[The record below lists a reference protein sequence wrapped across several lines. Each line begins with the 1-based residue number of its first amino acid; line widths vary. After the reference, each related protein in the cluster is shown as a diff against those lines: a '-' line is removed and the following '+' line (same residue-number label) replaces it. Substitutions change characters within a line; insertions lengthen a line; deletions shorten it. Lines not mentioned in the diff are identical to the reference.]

1 MPGPLDGVR
10 VLDLTRALA
19 GPYCTLMLG
28 DMGADVIKIE
38 LPGSGDETR
47 GWGSPADFINGES
60 TYFMSISRNKRSV
73 TLNLKLPDAREV
85 LRKLVER
92 SDVLAENFRP
102 GAMDRLGF
110 SYEQAKAINPRLIYC
125 SISGFGQTG
134 PRAKQPAFD
143 QVLQGLGGV
152 QSLTGPVGGPR
163 SKVGIPIADIGAGMF
178 AAFAVTSALY
188 AREQSGVGQHIDAS
202 MLGGQVALL
211 TYQAGRY
218 FGTGRAPGLAGN
230 RHGSLAPYETFRTK
244 DGDVNVACGTE
255 RMWQAFCRALGLES
269 LLDDPRFKLIPD
281 RVCNRE
287 PLVEAIEARLAE
299 LTVAE
304 VVSNAGGRRS
314 AGRPD
319 LLARSGLR
327 RPADRAPAAQAHDPA
342 PEGRRDQ
349 RDRLPLA
356 AFGDA
361 AEIRLPPP
369 LLGQHTDEV
378 LRDLGYSEDEIA
390 QLHETGAV

>member
-1 MPGPLDGVR
+1 MPGPLDGIR

-28 DMGADVIKIE
+28 DMGADVIKVE
-38 LPGSGDETR
+38 MPGSGDETR

-60 TYFMSISRNKRSV
+60 TYFMSISRNKRSL
-73 TLNLKLPDAREV
+73 TLDLKKGSEV
-85 LRKLVER
+85 LRRLIEQA
-92 SDVLAENFRP
+92 DVLAENFRP

-143 QVLQGLGGV
+143 QVLQGLGGIM
-152 QSLTGPVGGPR
+152 SLTGPVGGPR
-163 SKVGIPIADIGAGMF
+163 SKVGVPIGDIGAGMF

-230 RHGSLAPYETFRTK
+230 RHGSLAPYETFRAA

-255 RMWQAFCRALGLES
+255 RMWQAFCRALGLEA
-269 LLDDPRFKLIPD
+269 LLDDPRFTLIPD
-281 RVCNRE
+281 RVGNRE
-287 PLVEAIEARLAE
+287 PLVEAIEARLATM
-299 LTVAE
+299 TVAE
-304 VVSNAGGRRS
+304 VVSTLEAVEVPVGPIYSLDQVFDDPQSEHLKLKRTIQHPKAGEISVTGFPWQLS
-314 AGRPD
+314 ETP
-319 LLARSGLR
+319 
-327 RPADRAPAAQAHDPA
+327 
-342 PEGRRDQ
+342 
-349 RDRLPLA
+349 
-356 AFGDA
+356 
-361 AEIRLPPP
+361 AEIRIPPP
-369 LLGQHTDEV
+369 LLGEHTDEV
-378 LRDLGYSEDEIA
+378 LRELGYSDGEIA
-390 QLHETGAV
+390 DLREKGAV

>member
-1 MPGPLDGVR
+1 MPGPLHGIR

-28 DMGADVIKIE
+28 DMGADVVKIE
-38 LPGSGDETR
+38 MPGSGDETR

-73 TLNLKLPDAREV
+73 TLDLKKGKEV
-85 LRKLVER
+85 LRRLIER
-92 SDVLAENFRP
+92 SDVLCENFRP

-110 SYEQAKAINPRLIYC
+110 GYEQAKAVNPRLIYT
-125 SISGFGQTG
+125 SISGFGQSG

-143 QVLQGLGGV
+143 QVLQGLGGI

-188 AREQSGVGQHIDAS
+188 AREQTGLGQHIDAS

-218 FGTGRAPGLAGN
+218 FGTGRVPGLAGN
-230 RHGSLAPYETFRTK
+230 RHGSLAPYETFKAK

-255 RMWQAFCRALGLES
+255 RMWQNFCKALGLEH
-269 LLDDPRFKLIPD
+269 LLADPRFTLIPD
-281 RVCNRE
+281 RVGHRE
-287 PLVEAIEARLAE
+287 PLVQAIEARLAQ

-304 VVSNAGGRRS
+304 IVSTLEAVEVPVGPIYS
-314 AGRPD
+314 LDQVFADPQTEH
-319 LLARSGLR
+319 LKLR
-327 RPADRAPAAQAHDPA
+327 RKVQHPVAGEISVTGFPWQLSETPPD
-342 PEGRRDQ
+342 
-349 RDRLPLA
+349 
-356 AFGDA
+356 
-361 AEIRLPPP
+361 IRLAPPT
-369 LLGQHTDEV
+369 LGQHTDEV
-378 LRDLGYSEDEIA
+378 LGELGYSAEEVA
-390 QLHETGAV
+390 RLHEDGAV

>member
-1 MPGPLDGVR
+1 MPGPLHGIR

-28 DMGADVIKIE
+28 DMGADVVKVE
-38 LPGSGDETR
+38 MPGSGDETR

-73 TLNLKLPDAREV
+73 TLDLKKGREV
-85 LRKLVER
+85 LRRLIER
-92 SDVLAENFRP
+92 SDVLCENFRP

-110 SYEQAKAINPRLIYC
+110 GYEQAKSVNPRLIYT

-134 PRAKQPAFD
+134 PRSRQPAFD
-143 QVLQGLGGV
+143 QVLQGLGGI

-188 AREQSGVGQHIDAS
+188 AREQTGLGQHSDAS

-218 FGTGRAPGLAGN
+218 FGTGRTPGLAGN
-230 RHGSLAPYETFRTK
+230 RHGSLAPYETFKAK

-255 RMWQAFCRALGLES
+255 RMWQSFCKALGLEH
-269 LLDDPRFKLIPD
+269 LLDDPRFTLIPD
-281 RVCNRE
+281 RVGNRE
-287 PLVEAIEARLAE
+287 PLVQAIEARLAE

-304 VVSNAGGRRS
+304 IVSMLEAVEVPVGPIYSLDQVFADPQTQHLN
-314 AGRPD
+314 
-319 LLARSGLR
+319 LR
-327 RPADRAPAAQAHDPA
+327 RTVEHPVAGEISVTGFPWQLSETPPD
-342 PEGRRDQ
+342 
-349 RDRLPLA
+349 
-356 AFGDA
+356 
-361 AEIRLPPP
+361 IRLAPPT
-369 LLGQHTDEV
+369 LGQHTDEV
-378 LRDLGYSEDEIA
+378 LGELGSSAEEIA
-390 QLHETGAV
+390 KLHDDGAV

>member
-1 MPGPLDGVR
+1 MPGPLDGIR

-28 DMGADVIKIE
+28 DMGADVIKVE
-38 LPGSGDETR
+38 MPGSGDETR

-73 TLNLKLPDAREV
+73 TLDLKKGKEV
-85 LRKLVER
+85 LQRLIER
-92 SDVLAENFRP
+92 ADVLAENFRP

-110 SYEQAKAINPRLIYC
+110 GYEQAKAINPRLVYC

-143 QVLQGLGGV
+143 QVLQGLGGI

-163 SKVGIPIADIGAGMF
+163 SKVGVPIADIGAGMF
-178 AAFAVTSALY
+178 AAFAVASALY
-188 AREQSGVGQHIDAS
+188 VREQTGVGQHIDAS

-230 RHGSLAPYETFRTK
+230 RHGSLAPYETFATK

-255 RMWQAFCRALGLES
+255 RMWQAFCRALDLEH
-269 LLDDPRFKLIPD
+269 LLDDPRFTLIPD
-281 RVCNRE
+281 RVGNRQ
-287 PLVEAIEARLAE
+287 PLVEAIEARLAD
-299 LTVAE
+299 LTVDE
-304 VVSNAGGRRS
+304 VVSKLEAVEVPVGPIYSLDQVFSDPQTEHLQLQRKIQHPKAGEISVTGFPWQLS
-314 AGRPD
+314 ET
-319 LLARSGLR
+319 
-327 RPADRAPAAQAHDPA
+327 PAD
-342 PEGRRDQ
+342 
-349 RDRLPLA
+349 
-356 AFGDA
+356 
-361 AEIRLPPP
+361 IRIPPP
-369 LLGQHTDEV
+369 LLGEHTDDV
-378 LRDLGYSEDEIA
+378 LRELGYSDAEIA
-390 QLHETGAV
+390 GLHESGTV

>member
-1 MPGPLDGVR
+1 MPGPLHGIR

-28 DMGADVIKIE
+28 DMGADVVKIE
-38 LPGSGDETR
+38 MPGSGDETR

-73 TLNLKLPDAREV
+73 TLNLKEASAREV
-85 LRKLVER
+85 LRRLIER
-92 SDVLAENFRP
+92 SDVLCENFRP

-110 SYEQAKAINPRLIYC
+110 GYEQAKAVNPRLIYT
-125 SISGFGQTG
+125 SISGFGQSG

-143 QVLQGLGGV
+143 QVLQGLGGI

-188 AREQSGVGQHIDAS
+188 AREQTGLGQHIDAS

-218 FGTGRAPGLAGN
+218 FGTGRVPGLAGN
-230 RHGSLAPYETFRTK
+230 RHGSLAPYETFKAK

-255 RMWQAFCRALGLES
+255 RMWQNFCKALGLEH
-269 LLDDPRFKLIPD
+269 LLADPRFTLIPD
-281 RVCNRE
+281 RVGNRE
-287 PLVEAIEARLAE
+287 PLVQAIEARLAQ

-304 VVSNAGGRRS
+304 IVSTLEAVEVPVGPIYS
-314 AGRPD
+314 LDQVFADPQTEH
-319 LLARSGLR
+319 LKLR
-327 RPADRAPAAQAHDPA
+327 RKVQHPVAGEISVTGFPWQLSETPPD
-342 PEGRRDQ
+342 
-349 RDRLPLA
+349 
-356 AFGDA
+356 
-361 AEIRLPPP
+361 IRLAPPT
-369 LLGQHTDEV
+369 LGQHTDEV
-378 LRDLGYSEDEIA
+378 LGELGYSAEEVA
-390 QLHETGAV
+390 RLHEDGAV

>member
-1 MPGPLDGVR
+1 M
-10 VLDLTRALA
+10 
-19 GPYCTLMLG
+19 MLG
-28 DMGADVIKIE
+28 DMGADVVKIE
-38 LPGSGDETR
+38 MPGSGDETR

-73 TLNLKLPDAREV
+73 TLDLKKPEARAV
-85 LRKLVER
+85 LGKLVER

-110 SYEQAKAINPRLIYC
+110 GYAQAQAINPQLIYC

-134 PRAKQPAFD
+134 PRARQPAFD
-143 QVLQGLGGV
+143 QVLQGLGGI
-152 QSLTGPVGGPR
+152 QSLTGPAGGPR

-188 AREQSGVGQHIDAS
+188 AREKTGLGQHIDAS

-230 RHGSLAPYETFRTK
+230 RHGSLAPYETFKAK

-269 LLDDPRFKLIPD
+269 LLDDPRFRLIPD
-281 RVCNRE
+281 RVGNRE
-287 PLVEAIEARLAE
+287 PLVEAIEARLAD

-304 VVSNAGGRRS
+304 VVSTLEAVEVPVGPIYS
-314 AGRPD
+314 LDQVFDDPQTEH
-319 LLARSGLR
+319 LQLR
-327 RPADRAPAAQAHDPA
+327 RRIEHPKAGEISVTGFPWQLSETPPD
-342 PEGRRDQ
+342 
-349 RDRLPLA
+349 
-356 AFGDA
+356 
-361 AEIRLPPP
+361 IRLAPP
-369 LLGQHTDEV
+369 LLGQHTEQV
-378 LRDLGYSEDEIA
+378 LRDVLQLSEGRIA
-390 QLHETGAV
+390 ELRSTKVI

>member
-1 MPGPLDGVR
+1 MPGPLDGIR

-28 DMGADVIKIE
+28 DMGADVVKIE
-38 LPGSGDETR
+38 MPGAGDETR

-60 TYFMSISRNKRSV
+60 TYFMSVNRNKRSV
-73 TLNLKLPDAREV
+73 TLNLKQPDARAV

-92 SDVLAENFRP
+92 SDVLVENFRP

-110 SYEQAKAINPRLIYC
+110 GYEQAKAINPRLIYC

-143 QVLQGLGGV
+143 QVLQGLGGIM
-152 QSLTGPVGGPR
+152 SMTGPAGGPR
-163 SKVGIPIADIGAGMF
+163 SKVGVPIADIGAGMF
-178 AAFAVTSALY
+178 AAFAVSSALFT
-188 AREQSGVGQHIDAS
+188 RERSGVGQHIDAS

-230 RHGSLAPYETFRTK
+230 RHGSLAPYETFRAS

-255 RMWQAFCRALGLES
+255 RMWQNFCRALGLEA
-269 LLDDPRFKLIPD
+269 LLDDPRFTLIPD
-281 RVCNRE
+281 RVANRE
-287 PLVEAIEARLAE
+287 PLVAAIEARFAT

-304 VVSNAGGRRS
+304 VVSTLEAVEVPVGPIYSLDQVFADPQTEHLNLQRQVEHPKAGTISVTGFPWQLS
-314 AGRPD
+314 ET
-319 LLARSGLR
+319 
-327 RPADRAPAAQAHDPA
+327 PA
-342 PEGRRDQ
+342 EV
-349 RDRLPLA
+349 
-356 AFGDA
+356 
-361 AEIRLPPP
+361 RLPPP
-369 LLGQHTDEV
+369 LLGEHTDEV
-378 LRDLGYSEDEIA
+378 LAELGYGAQEIA
-390 QLHETGAV
+390 ALHEGGAV

>member
-1 MPGPLDGVR
+1 MPGPLDGIR

-38 LPGSGDETR
+38 LPGTGDETR
-47 GWGSPADFINGES
+47 GWGSPADFVNGES

-73 TLNLKLPDAREV
+73 TLNLKDPQAREV
-85 LRKLVER
+85 LRKLIER

-110 SYEQAKAINPRLIYC
+110 GYEQARAINPRLVYC

-134 PRAKQPAFD
+134 PRSKQPAFD
-143 QVLQGLGGV
+143 QVLQGLGGI

-178 AAFAVTSALY
+178 AAFAVSSALY
-188 AREQSGVGQHIDAS
+188 ARENTGSGQHIDAS

-255 RMWQAFCRALGLES
+255 RMWQAFCRALGLEP
-269 LLDDPRFKLIPD
+269 LLDDPRFTLIPD
-281 RVCNRE
+281 RVSNRE
-287 PLVEAIEARLAE
+287 PLVEAIEARLAS

-304 VVSNAGGRRS
+304 VVATLEAVEVPVGPIYSLDQVFDDPQTKHLELSRTIQHPKAGEISVTGFPWQLS
-314 AGRPD
+314 ETP
-319 LLARSGLR
+319 
-327 RPADRAPAAQAHDPA
+327 
-342 PEGRRDQ
+342 
-349 RDRLPLA
+349 
-356 AFGDA
+356 
-361 AEIRLPPP
+361 AEIRMPPP
-369 LLGQHTDEV
+369 SLGEHTDEV

-390 QLHETGAV
+390 KLRTSGAV

>member
-1 MPGPLDGVR
+1 MPGPLDGIR

-28 DMGADVIKIE
+28 DMGADVVKVE
-38 LPGSGDETR
+38 MPGTGDETR

-73 TLNLKLPDAREV
+73 TLDLKKGRDV
-85 LRKLVER
+85 LRRLIAWA
-92 SDVLAENFRP
+92 DVLAENFRP

-110 SYEQAKAINPRLIYC
+110 GYEQAKAVNPRLIYC

-143 QVLQGLGGV
+143 QVLQGLGGI

-163 SKVGIPIADIGAGMF
+163 SKVGVPIADIGAGMF
-178 AAFAVTSALY
+178 AAFAVVSALY
-188 AREQSGVGQHIDAS
+188 AREQTGHGQHIDAS

-255 RMWQAFCRALGLES
+255 RMWQSFCKALGLES
-269 LLDDPRFKLIPD
+269 LLDDPRFALIPD
-281 RVCNRE
+281 RVGNRE
-287 PLVEAIEARLAE
+287 PLVEAIEARLAD

-304 VVSNAGGRRS
+304 VVEKLEAVEVPVGPIYSLDQVFAD
-314 AGRPD
+314 PQTEH
-319 LLARSGLR
+319 LQLR
-327 RPADRAPAAQAHDPA
+327 RKVRHPKAGEISVTGFPWQLSETP
-342 PEGRRDQ
+342 
-349 RDRLPLA
+349 
-356 AFGDA
+356 
-361 AEIRLPPP
+361 AEIRIPPP
-369 LLGQHTDEV
+369 LLGEHTDEV
-378 LRDLGYSEDEIA
+378 LGELGYSADEIA
-390 QLHETGAV
+390 KLREAGAV

>member
-1 MPGPLDGVR
+1 
-10 VLDLTRALA
+10 
-19 GPYCTLMLG
+19 MLG
-28 DMGADVIKIE
+28 DMGADVIKVE
-38 LPGSGDETR
+38 MPGSGDETR

-60 TYFMSISRNKRSV
+60 TYFMSISRNKRSL
-73 TLNLKLPDAREV
+73 TLDLKKGGDV
-85 LRKLVER
+85 LRRLIEQ

-143 QVLQGLGGV
+143 QVLQGLGGIM
-152 QSLTGPVGGPR
+152 SLTGPAGGPR
-163 SKVGIPIADIGAGMF
+163 SKVGVPIGDIGAGMF

-230 RHGSLAPYETFRTK
+230 RHGSLAPYETFRAA

-255 RMWQAFCRALGLES
+255 RMWQAFCRALGLEA
-269 LLDDPRFKLIPD
+269 LLDDPRFTLIPD
-281 RVCNRE
+281 RVGNRE
-287 PLVEAIEARLAE
+287 PLVEAIEARLATM
-299 LTVAE
+299 TVAE
-304 VVSNAGGRRS
+304 VVSTLEAVEVPVGPIYS
-314 AGRPD
+314 LD
-319 LLARSGLR
+319 QVF
-327 RPADRAPAAQAHDPA
+327 DDPQSEHLKLKRTIQH
-342 PEGRRDQ
+342 PKVGEISVTGFPWQ
-349 RDRLPLA
+349 LSETP
-356 AFGDA
+356 
-361 AEIRLPPP
+361 AEIRIPPP
-369 LLGQHTDEV
+369 LLGEHTDEV
-378 LRDLGYSEDEIA
+378 LRELGYSDGEIA
-390 QLHETGAV
+390 DLREKGAV